1 MNNIYTVSQKISK
14 YLHISVG
21 RMVIF
26 INMVL
31 WFVIGGATGYI
42 IGLVA
47 QLSLVDTAL
56 NCGAFLSIVIGYV
69 GSAFWMLRNI

>member
-21 RMVIF
+21 RMVIL

-31 WFVIGGATGYI
+31 WFVIGGAVGYL
-42 IGLVA
+42 IGLVTP
-47 QLSLVDTAL
+47 LPLMDTAL
-56 NCGAFLSIVIGYV
+56 NCGALLSIAIGYV